1 MNKNFI
7 GAMLVSM
14 AASAVMAADAPKGA
28 VTPVKADAAV
38 EQLCQNDSCK
48 GKADCKGF
56 GSASC
61 KGQNTCKGMGHVN
74 AKTAAECTKA
84 HGKWTVTKK

>member
-14 AASAVMAADAPKGA
+14 VASAAMAADAPKA
-28 VTPVKADAAV
+28 AATPAKADAAV
-38 EQLCQNDSCK
+38 EHLCQNDSCK

-56 GSASC
+56 GNAGC
-61 KGQNTCKGMGHVN
+61 KGQNTCKGMGHIK
-74 AKTAAECTKA
+74 AKTEAECKKA
-84 HGKWTVTKK
+84 HGKWTTAKK

>member
-7 GAMLVSM
+7 GALLVSM
-14 AASAVMAADAPKGA
+14 AASAVIAADAPKA
-28 VTPVKADAAV
+28 ATPAKADAKV

-48 GKADCKGF
+48 GKADCKGY
-56 GSASC
+56 GNASC
-61 KGQNTCKGMGHVN
+61 KGQNTCKGMGHMD

-84 HGKWTVTKK
+84 HGKWVAAAKK